1 MMTRAIPVLLNSEA
15 ATLETSFPT
24 EGQRLSGGAELPQ
37 LHTCF
42 PILSSTADG
51 QTVGAGTGSAPGCMR
66 DGKGR

>member
-1 MMTRAIPVLLNSEA
+1 MTRAIPVLLNSEA

-24 EGQRLSGGAELPQ
+24 EGQRLSGGAELP
-37 LHTCF
+37 HFTPAF
-42 PILSSTADG
+42 VFSSSADG